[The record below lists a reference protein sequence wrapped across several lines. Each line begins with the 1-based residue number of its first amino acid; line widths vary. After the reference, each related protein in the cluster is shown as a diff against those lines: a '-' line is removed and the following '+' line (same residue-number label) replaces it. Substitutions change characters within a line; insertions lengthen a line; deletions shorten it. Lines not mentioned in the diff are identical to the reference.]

1 MTTRTRQV
9 VLTGALASFALLTF
23 AASPSLAESRTQ
35 TVTPTTT
42 SNTTNEANQ
51 TQQQIGQRTAPA
63 NQTPQQPN
71 QTGCSCCKD
80 MMNNKQ
86 MMHNMHQ
93 MKDGQNNQSR

>member
-1 MTTRTRQV
+1 MTTRTHQL

-35 TVTPTTT
+35 TVTPSTT
-42 SNTTNEANQ
+42 SSTTNETNQ
-51 TQQQIGQRTAPA
+51 TQQQISQRTAPA

-80 MMNNKQ
+80 MTN
-86 MMHNMHQ
+86 NMHQ